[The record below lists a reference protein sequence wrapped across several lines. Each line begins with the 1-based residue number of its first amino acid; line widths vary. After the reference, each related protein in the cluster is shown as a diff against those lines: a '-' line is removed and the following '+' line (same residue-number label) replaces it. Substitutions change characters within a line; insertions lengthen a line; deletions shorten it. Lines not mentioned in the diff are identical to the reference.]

1 MGESSFNIHNHSG
14 GAIKFTQNV
23 LNNGMLVLP
32 VSKEAT
38 IIGFADDFSSVVIVK
53 HREDIVVYVT
63 EILSVFG
70 LSWKGLG

>member
-1 MGESSFNIHNHSG
+1 
-14 GAIKFTQNV
+14 
-23 LNNGMLVLP
+23 MLVLP
-32 VSKEAT
+32 VSKEAA